1 MSSKPLT
8 RYATAHPLVGTGR
21 YLEVDEDLF
30 PQNKYVK
37 CDSNNL
43 IPSLEHKTRLM
54 ARDCFSALDMLRTQ
68 EAKTSPLFEN
78 WNSPGVWVPETGVS
92 KDDNGNLVIP
102 EDGSLLADSVTKE
115 DLLSE
120 LHHKS
125 ELSNLAITQLDHQS
139 KLAIAMHAEL
149 KIFMREILLFNAM
162 PQSSNQ
168 SLVEAV
174 RNSQL
179 SVPQLFGPFPSFYR
193 DRLQVYPQQGQFKP
207 FSPPSMVRFLA
218 PVRKQTF
225 RGRSSA
231 PRRGFPSQ
239 SQMAQPQAPR
249 GQYRRGRSGN
259 FIVRSSKNRSR
270 GGRPFSS
277 QALQP
282 SSQGAVARGGGRG
295 RGRGRARGGKTSRRA
310 RGKRSR

>member
-1 MSSKPLT
+1 
-8 RYATAHPLVGTGR
+8 
-21 YLEVDEDLF
+21 
-30 PQNKYVK
+30 
-37 CDSNNL
+37 
-43 IPSLEHKTRLM
+43 
-54 ARDCFSALDMLRTQ
+54 MLRTQ

-92 KDDNGNLVIP
+92 KDDNGNLVTP
-102 EDGSLLADSVTKE
+102 ENGSLLADSVTKE
-115 DLLSE
+115 ELLLE
-120 LHHKS
+120 LHRKS
-125 ELSNLAITQLDHQS
+125 ELTHLAIAQLDHQS

-207 FSPPSMVRFLA
+207 FSPPMVKFLA

-239 SQMAQPQAPR
+239 SQIAQPRAPR
-249 GQYRRGRSGN
+249 GQYRRGRD
-259 FIVRSSKNRSR
+259 SKNRSR
-270 GGRPFSS
+270 GGRPYSS

-282 SSQGAVARGGGRG
+282 SRQGAIARGGGRG

-310 RGKRSR
+310 RGKKSR